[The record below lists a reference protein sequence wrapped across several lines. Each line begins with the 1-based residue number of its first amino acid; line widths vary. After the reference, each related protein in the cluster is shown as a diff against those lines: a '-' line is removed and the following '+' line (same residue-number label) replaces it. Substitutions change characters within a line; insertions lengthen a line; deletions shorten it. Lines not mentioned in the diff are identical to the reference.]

1 VDSRSA
7 CCYSRL
13 RPRWATPQ
21 SLPPDE
27 SGGVY
32 FQTNSGTLYCYVTAD
47 VEYLVGD
54 LGDLPETTLDYS
66 TFTAAGWTIDATED
80 GTRFTNDRTGHGMS
94 VSVDEVSTY

>member
-1 VDSRSA
+1 VKLSA
-7 CCYSRL
+7 
-13 RPRWATPQ
+13 
-21 SLPPDE
+21 D
-27 SGGVY
+27 
-32 FQTNSGTLYCYVTAD
+32 GT